1 MTNAVVTKSAL
12 KIAFVVDRFGGRFG
26 GAEAYGVELM
36 RELSR
41 EHDITVFAREYD
53 AGCDL
58 HLPFVPIKTRKGLS
72 SWMRVLLFARQASR
86 LTHQGFDIVHS
97 HMNGWCGD
105 IEVVHVTPV
114 RYNWRVKPM
123 GFLKRALSYISP
135 RVQTYLQLES
145 RRVAPRPGHRVV
157 AVSGLIADQLH
168 QAYGAEQVFPVIP
181 PGVAPAD
188 DIDPVQA
195 RDLRASFGWSDTDT
209 VCLLVAR
216 NPLRKGL
223 PTVLR
228 AMASLPE
235 QFKLLVVGGNAPARD
250 FVRREAARLGDRV
263 QVVDETSNVGP
274 YYSCADIYV
283 HPTLNDSFGMAPLE
297 AMSYG
302 LPVILS
308 PAPWCGF
315 AQYVTHGSEALLL
328 SHPENFT
335 ELAQHITH
343 LATDSAFHDT
353 LVAGAAAVVARHG
366 WSEVASKY
374 LELYRQ
380 VLSERSN

>member
-1 MTNAVVTKSAL
+1 MTDRAL

-41 EHDITVFAREYD
+41 QHDVTVFAREYD
-53 AGCDL
+53 PGCDL

-72 SWMRVLLFARQASR
+72 SWMRVLLFAIHARR
-86 LTHQGFDIVHS
+86 LTREGFDIVHS

-105 IEVVHVTPV
+105 IEVIHVTPV

-123 GFLKRALSYISP
+123 GWLKRALSYVSP

-145 RRVAPRPGHRVV
+145 RRVSPRAGHRVV
-157 AVSGLIADQLH
+157 AVSGLIADQLSK
-168 QAYGAEQVFPVIP
+168 AYGEGQTFPVIP
-181 PGVAPAD
+181 PGVTPAPVCDLA
-188 DIDPVQA
+188 QA
-195 RDLRASFGWSDTDT
+195 VAQRQALGWSDTDL

-228 AMASLPE
+228 ALAHLPE
-235 QFKLLVVGGNAPARD
+235 RAKLLVVGGNAQVRD
-250 FVRREAARLGDRV
+250 FVRREAAGVAHRV
-263 QVVDETSNVGP
+263 QVLDETSNVGP
-274 YYSCADIYV
+274 YYACADIYV

-308 PAPWCGF
+308 PSPWCGF
-315 AQYVTHGSEALLL
+315 AQYVQGDAEAVLL
-328 SHPENFT
+328 SHPENDQ
-335 ELAQHITH
+335 ELVGSIARIDADQ
-343 LATDSAFHDT
+343 AYREA
-353 LVAGAAAVVARHG
+353 LVRGAAAVVSRHG
-366 WSEVASKY
+366 WAEVALRY
-374 LELYRQ
+374 TELYRQ
-380 VLSERSN
+380 VLSERT